1 MSIMA
6 NIGNTFNIET
16 QRGVPTRAIQLARDV
31 FKKNALNSGTNLA
44 KLINAD
50 MNNMTFFEEL
60 LKSNTLSLSDS
71 KKILTK
77 VFLKFDELTPKNQ
90 EELLRFLLTSKS
102 KFFQALTNFESVNA
116 NAFKAFKDKLT
127 QFNNIRNNIVLTD
140 ILSMFGKDKAAS
152 ETVAASSKKEPS
164 HVLGFNPTLAAQFRT
179 SAVTVNSKGSNQNTA
194 PVTPLDALYAKI
206 EAVVTKALG
215 TIKGSELGKK
225 ELLALAAATP
235 ELIASIQEIEKV
247 TMARA

>member
-16 QRGVPTRAIQLARDV
+16 RRGVQARVTQLAREV
-31 FKKNALNSGTNLA
+31 FRKNALTSSTNLA

-50 MNNMTFFEEL
+50 LNNMTFFEEL

-77 VFLKFDELTPKNQ
+77 VFLQFDELKPKNQ

-140 ILSMFGKDKAAS
+140 ILSLFSKDKGVA
-152 ETVAASSKKEPS
+152 EVAAAASKKEN
-164 HVLGFNPTLAAQFRT
+164 LTGAGYNPTLAAQFRT
-179 SAVTVNSKGSNQNTA
+179 SSVTVNSKGSNQGQSRVAINIGKQIRNMQEI
-194 PVTPLDALYAKI
+194 LEEGL
-206 EAVVTKALG
+206 KALKSA
-215 TIKGSELGKK
+215 TLDKSKLK
-225 ELLALAAATP
+225 ALSNTP
-235 ELIASIQEIEKV
+235 ESFIQGYHTLEKLV
-247 TMARA
+247 KSL